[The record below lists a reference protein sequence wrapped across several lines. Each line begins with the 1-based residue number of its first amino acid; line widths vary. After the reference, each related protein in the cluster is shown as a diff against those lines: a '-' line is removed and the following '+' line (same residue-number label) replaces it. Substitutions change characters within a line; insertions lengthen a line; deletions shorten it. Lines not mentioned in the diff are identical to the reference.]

1 MIATTRA
8 SLTTKISAVLACV
21 ACATLLAAAAATG
34 AEGTIT
40 YRHESLQEYEKQLAA
55 NQLKEV
61 TVNKRVASLRV
72 TLKDGSHVLARYGK
86 HQEPAVVAALKAR
99 GVPVRTLK
107 PAEALKEV
115 AKKPVHHKLRYI
127 AGGIVIVVV
136 IVVGTVLYIDRKRKR
151 QLD

>member
-8 SLTTKISAVLACV
+8 SLTTRISVVLACV
-21 ACATLLAAAAATG
+21 ACAALLAAAGAAG

-55 NQLKEV
+55 NQIKEV
-61 TVNKRVASLRV
+61 TINKRVASLRV

-86 HQEPAVVAALKAR
+86 HQEPTVVAALKAR
-99 GVPVRTLK
+99 GVPVSTLK
-107 PAEALKEV
+107 PSEALKEV
-115 AKKPVHHKLRYI
+115 TKKPVHHKLRYI
-127 AGGIVIVVV
+127 AGGVVIVVV
-136 IVVGTVLYIDRKRKR
+136 IVVGSVLYIDRKRKR